1 MRPNDKDAYPWGV
14 RAMRRRNLVSF
25 ILIVGLLTVAGFL
38 SVVPGGEAV
47 TELTELTYSPEERH
61 RICEEIWEK
70 IGLWYSYFDDK
81 GIDWE
86 SVRQCYLHQVAGVE
100 SDYEFFV
107 SMSALVRELDDGHS
121 YMCDYPRQ
129 VSSARGRPRI
139 HIAETEGKPIVAK
152 VAFGSDAEAQ
162 GIVPGLTILS
172 VDGEP
177 SKERINRLV
186 PRVHSS
192 TPWHRRSV
200 AVAAVLEGDLD
211 EQVKVELESRD
222 GKVFSLRLLREPFVA
237 EPMAITA
244 AVLDGDIGLLT
255 LPSFSASRLGLKSG
269 DDLVKAFDA
278 ALEQLREMKALI
290 IDMRGNGGG
299 DDRVA
304 QRCAGRFFTS
314 SVAFPGFQMRM
325 VTLGKPWFAPRIG
338 RAVSPRGEWQYSGPV
353 VLLIDEFVISSAEHF
368 VAGMHDSGRATTIGH
383 TTAGSSGNPIR
394 LEVSGFKFQ
403 VSRWREY
410 RADGSLIEGQGVPAD
425 ISVSP
430 TVDDIAGCI
439 DRALIC
445 AVDYLKSYLS
455 RSSMRGNI
463 PDMESAA

>member
-1 MRPNDKDAYPWGV
+1 MK
-14 RAMRRRNLVSF
+14 RRNWVSL
-25 ILIVGLLTVAGFL
+25 ILIPGLLTVVGFL
-38 SVVPGGEAV
+38 AVVPGGEAV
-47 TELTELTYSPEERH
+47 TKLTELTYSPEERQ

-86 SVRQCYLHQVAGVE
+86 SVKQRYLDQVAGTQ
-100 SDYEFFV
+100 SDYEFFA
-107 SMSALVRELDDGHS
+107 SMSAMVRELEDGHS
-121 YMCDYPRQ
+121 YIYDYPRQ
-129 VSSARGRPRI
+129 VPSNRGRPRI
-139 HIAETEGKPIVAK
+139 HIVEAEGKPIVAK

-162 GIVPGLTILS
+162 GIVPGLKIVS

-177 SKERINRLV
+177 ANQRIDFLV

-200 AVAAVLEGDLD
+200 AVAAMLEGDLD
-211 EQVKVELESRD
+211 EPVQVELESQD

-237 EPMAITA
+237 EPASITA

-255 LPSFSASRLGLKSG
+255 LPSFSASYMGLKSG

-278 ALEQLREMKALI
+278 ALEQLRGTKALI

-338 RAVSPRGEWQYSGPV
+338 RNVSPRGEWQYSGAI
-353 VLLIDEFVISSAEHF
+353 VLLVDEFVISSAEHF

-403 VSRWREY
+403 VSRWREL
-410 RADGSLIEGQGVPAD
+410 RTDGSLIEGQGVPAD

-430 TVDDIAGCI
+430 TVDDIARRI
-439 DRALIC
+439 DGALIC

-455 RSSMRGNI
+455 RSSIRGSI